1 LTTKRVERRLAAVLA
16 ADVAGYS
23 RLMGADE
30 EGTLARLKAV
40 RTSLVDPTIA
50 SHRGRIVKT
59 TGDGFLVEFASAVDA
74 VCGAVEIQRALADH
88 NVSMPQDQRIEIRIG
103 IHVGDIIIDDNDI
116 FGDGV
121 NIAARLEG
129 IAEVGGVCMS
139 NDALRQVRG
148 KVDIVCDDMGPQPLK
163 NIAEH
168 IQAWRVRLDGQN
180 AAKSQPGRL
189 PDQTSVLALP
199 DKPSIAVLPFQNMS
213 GDQEQEYFADG
224 IVEDIITALSRF
236 KSLFVIARN
245 SSFTYKGKAVDIKQ
259 VGHELGVRYVLEG
272 SVRKANGRM
281 RITGQ
286 LIDSATGTHLWADR
300 FDGKL
305 EDVFELQ
312 DQVTASVAGEL
323 VTQVQFAE
331 MERARRKSTSN
342 LDAYDCYLRG
352 IANVWTWTKDSNE
365 AARAYFLKA
374 IELDENFALAYA
386 FAGQIYVLRK
396 QARWMV
402 DISRETAEAVRLAR
416 RAIEL
421 GQGDDVAL
429 CMGGFILAFIA
440 GELDLAAECI
450 SRGLSLNNNLALGWH
465 FSGWVHLYLGE
476 HKVSLEHQRQAM
488 RLSPRDPNVPQ
499 VKNAQAFAHFFEG
512 QYAEAARL
520 AERLTE
526 EFPHF
531 LPAWRIMAISNA
543 LGGDPALTDKAV
555 KKALELDPSGR
566 VSILTSQ
573 LFPLRRLE
581 DRERWKEGLLRAGF
595 PP

>member
-1 LTTKRVERRLAAVLA
+1 MQRRLAAVLA

-30 EGTLARLKAV
+30 EGTLSRLKAV
-40 RTSLVDPTIA
+40 RTSLVDPAIA
-50 SHRGRIVKT
+50 FHRGRIVKT
-59 TGDGFLVEFASAVDA
+59 TGDGLLVEFASAVDA
-74 VCGAVEIQRALADH
+74 ARGAEEIQRAMADQ
-88 NVSMPQDQRIEIRIG
+88 NISVPQNRRIELRIG
-103 IHVGDIIIDDNDI
+103 IHVGDIIVDDDDI

-121 NIAARLEG
+121 NVAARLEG
-129 IAEVGGVCMS
+129 IAEAGGICMS
-139 NDALRQVRG
+139 NDAYRQVRG
-148 KVDIVCDDMGPQPLK
+148 KVDFVCDDMGPQLLK
-163 NIAEH
+163 NIAEPM
-168 IQAWRVRLDGQN
+168 QAWRVRLDGQS
-180 AAKSQPGRL
+180 AAKAQPVL
-189 PDQTSVLALP
+189 APALALP

-213 GDQEQEYFADG
+213 DDQQQEYFADG

-259 VGHELGVRYVLEG
+259 VGRELGVRYVLEG
-272 SVRKANGRM
+272 SVRKAGEKV

-312 DQVTASVAGEL
+312 DQITASVAGEL

-365 AARAYFLKA
+365 TARTYFLRA
-374 IELDENFALAYA
+374 IELDDNFALAYA

-402 DISRETAEAVRLAR
+402 DVSQESAEAVRLAR

-421 GQGDDVAL
+421 GQEDDVAL

-465 FSGWVHLYLGE
+465 FSGWVRLYLGE

-499 VKNAQAFAHFFEG
+499 VRNAQAFAHFFEG

-531 LPAWRIMAISNA
+531 LPAWRIMAMSNA

-555 KKALELDPSGR
+555 KKALELDPSAR
-566 VSILTSQ
+566 VSVLTSQ

-595 PP
+595 PQ